1 MPLRFPRETSVK
13 LGRSP
18 LTEVLCQV
26 RFPPILRIANED
38 PTDFQEQVRERFPRF
53 EVEQGF
59 AFQFQVSGGGAAQPP
74 SAQTTSRLYRFQTAD
89 GHTAITLTTDFYSLS
104 TTQYTVWE
112 EFAQDLTLAHEAV
125 QRIYRPGFSVRT
137 GLRYVDQVTASK
149 LRVKTFDEVVNL
161 FRPEL
166 TSLLRVD
173 VWDDPAAMLCG
184 LLLEDGEGNLGLQ
197 FGRQIIDGEP
207 TFVLDFDY
215 YDDQERSLDG
225 LIDRCHRYHDTIYD
239 AFRWCIKPDKLDAFE
254 PVPKEGA

>member
-1 MPLRFPRETSVK
+1 MPLRFPSQPSVR
-13 LGRSP
+13 LQRSP

-59 AFQFQVSGGGAAQPP
+59 AFQLQFSGGGVAQAPA
-74 SAQTTSRLYRFQTAD
+74 AQTTSRLYRFQTVD

-104 TTQYTVWE
+104 TTRYTVWE
-112 EFAQDLTLAHEAV
+112 EFARDLTLAHEAV
-125 QRIYRPGFSVRT
+125 QRVYRPGFSART
-137 GLRYVDQVTASK
+137 GLRYVDLVTPAK
-149 LRVKTFDEVVNL
+149 LGLETFDEVVEV

-166 TSLLRVD
+166 TALLQVD
-173 VWDDPAAMLCG
+173 VWDTPAAMICQ
-184 LLLEDGEGNLGLQ
+184 LLLEDEEGNLSLQ
-197 FGRQIIDGEP
+197 IGRQVINDEP

-215 YDDQERSLDG
+215 YDDHERSLDG
-225 LIDRCHRYHDTIYD
+225 LIERCQRYHDTIYD
-239 AFRWCIKPDKLDAFE
+239 AFRWCIKPDKLAVFE